1 MVAPHKLQFCKL
13 LGNINAFPSSQ
24 SLGWGRSKFRNTHAT
39 EIEGQCFVCRG
50 ILEHERSGEEKDP
63 FRNLF
68 AINKPWLLLQYF
80 HRKSP
85 QRCVLITK
93 CQKKICCGMKQKNVF
108 PCLQH
113 GQFWVLGKQRP
124 FSPESDTLG
133 CSAYLGSSMVG
144 MYGGHDHPWSTWG
157 LTLTQMLAHAHRV
170 TASTAA
176 TSRVASTPSGP
187 PCRTQ
192 GWAPKH
198 SSPRGAKLVL
208 IVNSC
213 RTKAAWSGCGFVLL

>member
-85 QRCVLITK
+85 QRCVLIAK

-108 PCLQH
+108 SCLQH

-133 CSAYLGSSMVG
+133 RSAYLGSSMVG
-144 MYGGHDHPWSTWG
+144 MYGGHDQLEYVGTDTDTDVG
-157 LTLTQMLAHAHRV
+157 TC
-170 TASTAA
+170 
-176 TSRVASTPSGP
+176 P
-187 PCRTQ
+187 PCHSEHGGVIQ
-192 GWAPKH
+192 GGLHTIRPPVQK
-198 SSPRGAKLVL
+198 
-208 IVNSC
+208 
-213 RTKAAWSGCGFVLL
+213 SGLGSQAQ